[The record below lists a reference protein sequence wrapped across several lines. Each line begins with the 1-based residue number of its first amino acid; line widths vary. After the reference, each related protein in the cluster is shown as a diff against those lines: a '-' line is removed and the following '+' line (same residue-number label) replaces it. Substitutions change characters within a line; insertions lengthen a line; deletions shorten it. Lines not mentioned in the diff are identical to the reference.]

1 MTDSD
6 LVAKKLAFIET
17 CLRELETIA
26 RPELVES
33 DVRER
38 RFVEHTLQITI
49 QAALDV
55 ASHIVSDARLGEPR
69 THRDLFDLLV
79 GGMVARR
86 SCFVALIAVA
96 CGDAAPSDP
105 SSTGSETVASESSTT
120 RDVSS
125 SSEDGGASTSTSG
138 SSGDPSSTDAPSSTS
153 GDSSTGA
160 PVPDFD
166 ELPWQTGD
174 EIGYGIAYK
183 DSQDPSAHSIFVGY
197 AGYPFPLD
205 AAQSWVTELY
215 HARLAELG
223 VRHVYAVQGP
233 ATVGYV
239 DLEIGNSQIAEAL
252 GTQLGDTGFVLVAG
266 HSSGTYVAHELLGQL
281 RDGLDGTGVTEDRV
295 VYFNLDGGVA
305 GLEDALVARLHRA
318 YFVSVLDS
326 NTGTVAPNRDAM
338 QYAAGQWPDKGGYL
352 DLEGNASG
360 CNAGA
365 QWCLHMVVINQLPHD
380 PTDSSVVDY
389 YDFVD
394 RPVVT
399 EYIDRVAAD
408 AGLTP

>member
-1 MTDSD
+1 M
-6 LVAKKLAFIET
+6 L
-17 CLRELETIA
+17 
-26 RPELVES
+26 
-33 DVRER
+33 
-38 RFVEHTLQITI
+38 
-49 QAALDV
+49 
-55 ASHIVSDARLGEPR
+55 
-69 THRDLFDLLV
+69 
-79 GGMVARR
+79 ARR
-86 SCFVALIAVA
+86 SCFALVVALA
-96 CGDAAPSDP
+96 CGEVPPSGT
-105 SSTGSETVASESSTT
+105 SSTESGTTASAASTNDASEDVGASASSEAEVSTSESSTS
-120 RDVSS
+120 D
-125 SSEDGGASTSTSG
+125 
-138 SSGDPSSTDAPSSTS
+138 DPSSSDGGSSS

-166 ELPWQTGD
+166 DLPWQTGD
-174 EIGYGIAYK
+174 EIGYGVAYK
-183 DSQDPSAHSIFVGY
+183 DSQDPSAHSIFIGY

-239 DLEIGNSQIAEAL
+239 DLEIGNSHIAEAL

-326 NTGTVAPNRDAM
+326 TTGTVAPNRDAM
-338 QYAAGQWPDKGGYL
+338 QYAAEQWPDKGGYL

-365 QWCLHMVVINQLPHD
+365 AWCLHMVVINQLPHD